1 VPSARTYLHQG
12 SKNTL
17 QQAKRHQPQQSPY
30 ASVIDDGVVVG
41 TIMSSCSCVP
51 QCIPALFSN
60 QKGVVDFNAAIEF
73 VRKSRKHYIDLDKD
87 DQDNFILNKFKE
99 SIVNLNE

>member
-1 VPSARTYLHQG
+1 MP
-12 SKNTL
+12 
-17 QQAKRHQPQQSPY
+17 
-30 ASVIDDGVVVG
+30 
-41 TIMSSCSCVP
+41 SCSCVP
-51 QCIPALFSN
+51 QCIPDLFSN

-99 SIVNLNE
+99 SIINLNE